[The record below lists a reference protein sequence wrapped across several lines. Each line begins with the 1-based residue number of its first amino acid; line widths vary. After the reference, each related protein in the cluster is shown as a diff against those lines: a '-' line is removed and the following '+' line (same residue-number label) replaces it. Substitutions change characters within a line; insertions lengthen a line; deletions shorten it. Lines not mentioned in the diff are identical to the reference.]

1 MRSVED
7 YRKIVGDGAISS
19 IYKKAR
25 KLYGKHI
32 VNINSTYQGG
42 GVAEMLSSIVPL
54 MNEIGIEA
62 GWRILHG
69 NPDFFSIT
77 KKFHSALQGEKINLS
92 EIKKK
97 LYLRTNQDF
106 STFTHINHDIV
117 IVHDPQPLPLVR
129 FYSKRQPWIWRCH
142 VDLSSPDEEIWDFIK
157 EYILR
162 YDLVIVSSEKYRKK
176 DLPVEQRI
184 ISPAIDPLSSKN
196 MEIPASMIKK
206 YLKKY
211 EIPFDK
217 PIIAQVSRFDK
228 WKDPE
233 GVLKIFEIVRKK
245 VDVRLI
251 LCGSMASDDPE
262 AWKIYSKVEKR
273 AEPFVKSGD
282 VILITIEND
291 ILVNALQRISSVVI
305 QKSKREGFGLTVAEA
320 LWKSRPVVA
329 SKVGGIPLQIEDG
342 KGGYLVESQRPEE
355 FAERVVEI
363 LKNPNLGETMG
374 KNGRERIRKNFLI
387 TRLLSDYLDMLNYLY
402 E

>member
-77 KKFHSALQGEKINLS
+77 KKFHNALQGEKINLS

-106 STFTHINHDIV
+106 STFTHINHDVV

-129 FYSKRQPWIWRCH
+129 FYSKRQPWVWRCH
-142 VDLSSPDEEIWDFIK
+142 IDLSSPNEEIWDFIK

-217 PIIAQVSRFDK
+217 PIISQVSRFDK

-233 GVLKIFEIVRKK
+233 GVLRVFEAVRKK
-245 VDVRLI
+245 VDVRLV
-251 LCGSMASDDPE
+251 LCGSTASDDPE

-305 QKSKREGFGLTVAEA
+305 QKSKREGFGLTVTEA
-320 LWKSRPVVA
+320 LWKGRPVVA

-355 FAERVVEI
+355 FAERIVEI

-374 KNGRERIRKNFLI
+374 KNGRERIRENFLI
-387 TRLLSDYLDMLNYLY
+387 TRLLSDYLDLLNYLY